1 MGRRSVAIK
10 TWLQTAVILA
20 EAKVVITAARILV
33 RPSQDARQVAWFTI
47 VWKNIKLDIPIL
59 ISIHGQLFLHHPTE
73 NKQINMKWE
82 GVKTAEGD
90 IFFHCK

>member
-47 VWKNIKLDIPIL
+47 VRKNIKLDIPIL
-59 ISIHGQLFLHHPTE
+59 ISIHGQLCLHHPTE